1 MSWEAGYHTEKEV
14 TSSIERLKEPK
25 GHLTDEEA
33 QIWFADFCKSNLF
46 FTVKLLTGV
55 SLDLYQEIKLKSF
68 FLRDFC
74 LNIEGRGVG
83 KSFTISLFIILYA
96 LFNPGCKIGICSG
109 TFRQSKLI
117 FKQIEKFIFSAD
129 GKYLKQCLRGMPKH
143 DPDGYE
149 MNLGGSTIMAVPLT
163 ERIRGLR
170 FNKVIIDEYL
180 LVPTE
185 IVNNVIRPFLTAR
198 QSSKEEEKIRKMEDE
213 LIGMGLMTEKERKK
227 FPSNSVIG
235 LSSACYK
242 FEDLYKELYLKY
254 IERIMNPKAT
264 EVSHLIFKLSYEAVE
279 HNGRLDTKLIAEGR
293 ATSSRAQFDRE
304 YRAIFTDEGNGYFS
318 YASLEEATVPIDH
331 KPLIKLTGDKNKNYI
346 LAIDPN
352 YSESETADHFAM
364 ALIELDEEKET
375 GTLVHAYALANS
387 KISKRSQ
394 YLKYLITH
402 FNIVYYI
409 LDNAAGPRFISD
421 SEQFLNGLPRV
432 LKEIPD
438 TFLDGEEG
446 LREARKIFAAGG
458 NLHYQVFNKG
468 GWIRIANEILQ
479 SNIERK
485 KIMFGGRIGDKSE
498 PFALAQNIPIEDLE
512 FAPDCESVREA
523 KMMEFIDHLNAMVDL
538 TKKELT
544 LIEVDTNPSG
554 HQTFDLPSNLKGA
567 GGPNKVRRDSYTA
580 ILLASYGMHCYFQ
593 LRRKSFVADVFMPS
607 FV

>member
-1 MSWEAGYHTEKEV
+1 MSWGAGHHIQKNIV
-14 TSSIERLKEPK
+14 RSIDKLSETK
-25 GHLTDEEA
+25 GTLTDEEA
-33 QIWFADFCKSNLF
+33 QIWFSDFCKSNLF

-55 SLDLYQEIKLKSF
+55 SIDLYQEIKLKSF

-83 KSFTISLFIILYA
+83 KSFTIALFIVLYA

-117 FKQIEKFIFSAD
+117 FKQIEKFISHPD

-149 MNLGGSTIMAVPLT
+149 MNLGGSVIMAVPLT

-198 QSSKEEEKIRKMEDE
+198 QSTKEEDKIREMEDE
-213 LIGMGLMTEKERKK
+213 LIKLGLMKEEERKK

-254 IERIMNPKAT
+254 IERIMSPKAK

-279 HNGRLDTKLIAEGR
+279 HLGRLDTKLIAEGR

-318 YASLEEATVPIDH
+318 YNSIEEATIPIDH
-331 KPLIKLTGDKNKNYI
+331 KPLIKLTGDKNKNYV

-364 ALIELDEEKET
+364 ALIELDEEKES

-387 KISKRSQ
+387 KINKRSQ
-394 YLKYLITH
+394 YLRYLMTH

-421 SEQFLNGLPRV
+421 AEQFLGGLPRN

-438 TFLDGEEG
+438 TFLDGDEG
-446 LREARKIFAAGG
+446 LREARKVFSSGG
-458 NLHYQVFNKG
+458 NLHYQVFNRG
-468 GWIRIANEILQ
+468 GWIRLANEILQ

-498 PFALAQNIPIEDLE
+498 QYTKSQIIPIEDLE
-512 FAPDCESVREA
+512 FAPDCESNHDG
-523 KMMEFIDHLNAMVDL
+523 KMMDFIDHLNSMVDL

-554 HQTFDLPSNLKGA
+554 HQTFDLPSNLKSTQ
-567 GGPNKVRRDSYTA
+567 GPNKVRRDSYTA
-580 ILLASYGMHCYFQ
+580 LLLASYGMHCYFQ